1 MNTVPLYPGAA
12 PGSEN
17 WSYPEVEE
25 PPMPP
30 TEIGFV
36 RNVTR
41 PALIPYLAD
50 PEVANGTAMIVC
62 PGGAF
67 HGLAIYH
74 EGHDVARRL
83 QERGVTA
90 FVLKYRVVRT
100 PASTVEFANQIS
112 EIRSKPFEE
121 NERIVEEATRE
132 VRPLA
137 VADGLQAVRVVRER
151 APRWGIRSDRI
162 GMMGFSAG
170 GCVAG
175 SVALDHDVDTR
186 PDYAAVIYGAMLK
199 DVVVPDDAPPL
210 FMALT
215 DNDEIAVEPS
225 LQLYS
230 AWRRARHPVELHI
243 YAKGDH
249 GFGAIRQGLPVDGWF
264 DRLWEWLQCLQAERA
279 R

>member
-1 MNTVPLYPGAA
+1 MIPLYPGAA
-12 PGSEN
+12 PGSED

-25 PPMPP
+25 PPAPP
-30 TEIGFV
+30 AEIGSA
-36 RNVTR
+36 RNITR
-41 PALIPYLAD
+41 PALIPYPAD
-50 PEVANGTAMIVC
+50 PRIANGTAMIVC

-74 EGHDVARRL
+74 EGHEVARRL

-100 PASTVEFANQIS
+100 PASSEEFARHIS
-112 EIRSKPFEE
+112 EVRSLPFEE
-121 NERIVEEATRE
+121 NERRIEEATRE

-151 APRWGIRSDRI
+151 ASEWGIRPDRI

-170 GCVAG
+170 GYVTG
-175 SVALDHDVDTR
+175 SVALDHDAGSR
-186 PDYAAVIYGAMLK
+186 PDYAVVVYGALFK

-215 DNDEIAVEPS
+215 NSDEVAVGPS

-230 AWRRARHPVELHI
+230 AWRRSGHPVEMHI
-243 YAKGDH
+243 YAAGDH

-264 DRLWEWLQCLQAERA
+264 DRFWDWLQHQQAE
-279 R
+279 